1 MNAAGLPLD
10 GAANFWRQMAAEHPS
25 NIRSNHSAS
34 HPATSE
40 RFLAIS
46 KTIEEINYKIA
57 NGKPV
62 TPNLKN

>member
-10 GAANFWRQMAAEHPS
+10 GAANFWHQIAAEHAS
-25 NIRSNHSAS
+25 NIGSNHSAS
-34 HPATSE
+34 HPTSSE

-46 KTIEEINYKIA
+46 KTIEGINYKIA
-57 NGKPV
+57 NGQPV